1 MKMKAYLFF
10 AAMSVSA
17 LLPLQSGEWRD
28 AARGQRERA
37 DRLRERGLRVCRQY
51 AFLDGGIFRRKE
63 IFREDSS
70 DRNFHW
76 CTVTNEL
83 DGEIVNAGFKGT
95 NLCILNAFQWQ
106 DGVKKRGVTWYFDEK
121 GMWNGREKVSNV
133 CFSALYYLN
142 GNTRETETIVRTER
156 GPVYSGRMY
165 LFDMNGEPS
174 SFDDVDGILERE
186 APMKVEL
193 LFRK

>member
-1 MKMKAYLFF
+1 MKVKEYLFLT
-10 AAMSVSA
+10 AISVSA
-17 LLPLQSGEWRD
+17 LLPLQSDEWRD

-37 DRLRERGLRVCRQY
+37 DRLRERGLQVCRQY

-63 IFREDSS
+63 IFQQDSS
-70 DRNFHW
+70 GRNFHW

-83 DGEIVNAGFKGT
+83 DGEIVKAGFKGT
-95 NLCILNAFQWQ
+95 GLRILNAFQWQ

-156 GPVYSGRMY
+156 GPVYRGRMY
-165 LFDMNGEPS
+165 FFDMNGEPS

>member
-1 MKMKAYLFF
+1 MKVKEYLFF
-10 AAMSVSA
+10 VAMSVST
-17 LLPLQSGEWRD
+17 LLPLWSGEWRD

-37 DRLRERGLRVCRQY
+37 DRLHERGLQVCRRHE
-51 AFLDGGIFRRKE
+51 FLDGGIFRRKE

-76 CTVTNEL
+76 CTVTNAL
-83 DGEIVNAGFKGT
+83 DGEIIKAGFKGT
-95 NLCILNAFQWQ
+95 NLCILSAFQWQ
-106 DGVKKRGVTWYFDEK
+106 DGVKKQGVTWYFDEK

-142 GNTRETETIVRTER
+142 GNTRETETTVRTER
-156 GPVYSGRMY
+156 GPVYRGRMY
-165 LFDMNGEPS
+165 FFDMNGEPS
-174 SFDDVDGILERE
+174 SFEDVDGILERE

>member
-1 MKMKAYLFF
+1 MKMKEYLFF

-70 DRNFHW
+70 GRNFHW
-76 CTVTNEL
+76 CTVTNAL

-156 GPVYSGRMY
+156 GPVYRGRMY
-165 LFDMNGEPS
+165 FFDMNGEPS

>member
-1 MKMKAYLFF
+1 MKMKEYLFF

-17 LLPLQSGEWRD
+17 LLPLQSDEWRD
-28 AARGQRERA
+28 AARVQRERA

-95 NLCILNAFQWQ
+95 GLRILNAFQWQ

-142 GNTRETETIVRTER
+142 GNTRETETTVRTER
-156 GPVYSGRMY
+156 GPVYRGRMY
-165 LFDMNGEPS
+165 FFDMNGEPS

-186 APMKVEL
+186 VPVKFEL
-193 LFRK
+193 LIRM

>member
-1 MKMKAYLFF
+1 MKGKRIL
-10 AAMSVSA
+10 SGVVVLVSA
-17 LLPLQSGEWRD
+17 LLPLRSDEWRD

-37 DRLRERGLRVCRQY
+37 DRLRERGLQICRQY

-63 IFREDSS
+63 IFQQDSS
-70 DRNFHW
+70 GRNFHW
-76 CTVTNEL
+76 CTVTNAL

-106 DGVKKRGVTWYFDEK
+106 DGVKKRGVTWHFDER
-121 GMWNGREKVSNV
+121 GMWNGMDEVSNV

-156 GPVYSGRMY
+156 GPAYRGRMY
-165 LFDMNGEPS
+165 FFDMDGEPS

>member
-1 MKMKAYLFF
+1 MKMKEYLFF

-37 DRLRERGLRVCRQY
+37 DRLRERGLQVCRRHE
-51 AFLDGGIFRRKE
+51 FLDGGIFRRKE

-95 NLCILNAFQWQ
+95 GLRILRSFRWQ
-106 DGVKKRGVTWYFDEK
+106 DGVKRSETWLFDEK
-121 GMWNGREKVSNV
+121 GMWSGMDEVSNV

-156 GPVYSGRMY
+156 GPVYRGRMFF
-165 LFDMNGEPS
+165 FDMNGEPS
-174 SFDDVDGILERE
+174 SFDDVDGKLERE
-186 APMKVEL
+186 VPVKFEL
-193 LFRK
+193 LFRM

>member
-1 MKMKAYLFF
+1 MKVKEYLFLT
-10 AAMSVSA
+10 AISVSA
-17 LLPLQSGEWRD
+17 LLPLQSDEWRD
-28 AARGQRERA
+28 AARGQREKA

-83 DGEIVNAGFKGT
+83 DGEIVKAGFKGT
-95 NLCILNAFQWQ
+95 GLRILNAFQWQ

-142 GNTRETETIVRTER
+142 GNTRETETTVRTER
-156 GPVYSGRMY
+156 GPVYRGRMY
-165 LFDMNGEPS
+165 FFDMNGEPS
-174 SFDDVDGILERE
+174 SFDDVDGILQRE

>member
-1 MKMKAYLFF
+1 MKMKEYLFF

-95 NLCILNAFQWQ
+95 GLRILNAFQWQ

-142 GNTRETETIVRTER
+142 GNTRETETTVRTER
-156 GPVYSGRMY
+156 GPAYRGRMY
-165 LFDMNGEPS
+165 FFDMDGEPS
-174 SFDDVDGILERE
+174 SFEDVDGILERE

>member
-1 MKMKAYLFF
+1 MKMKEYLFF
-10 AAMSVSA
+10 AVMSVSA

-70 DRNFHW
+70 GRNFHW
-76 CTVTNEL
+76 CTVTNAL

-156 GPVYSGRMY
+156 GPVYRGRMY
-165 LFDMNGEPS
+165 FFDMDGEPS
-174 SFDDVDGILERE
+174 SFEDVDGILERE

>member
-1 MKMKAYLFF
+1 MKVKEYLFLT
-10 AAMSVSA
+10 AISVSA
-17 LLPLQSGEWRD
+17 LLPLQSDEWRD

-37 DRLRERGLRVCRQY
+37 DRLRERCLQVCRQY

-63 IFREDSS
+63 IFQQDSS
-70 DRNFHW
+70 GRNFHW
-76 CTVTNEL
+76 CTVTNAL

-106 DGVKKRGVTWYFDEK
+106 DGVKKRGVTWHFDER
-121 GMWNGREKVSNV
+121 GMWNGMDEVSNV

-156 GPVYSGRMY
+156 GPVYRGRMY
-165 LFDMNGEPS
+165 FFDMNGEPS
-174 SFDDVDGILERE
+174 SFDDVDGILQRE
-186 APMKVEL
+186 APVKFEL
-193 LFRK
+193 LIRM

>member
-1 MKMKAYLFF
+1 MKMKEYLFF

-17 LLPLQSGEWRD
+17 LLPLQSDEWRD

-63 IFREDSS
+63 IFRQDSS
-70 DRNFHW
+70 GRNFHW

-95 NLCILNAFQWQ
+95 GLRILNAFQWQ

-133 CFSALYYLN
+133 CFSSLYYLN
-142 GNTRETETIVRTER
+142 GNTRETETTVRTER
-156 GPVYSGRMY
+156 GPVYRGRMY
-165 LFDMNGEPS
+165 FFDMNGEPS

>member
-1 MKMKAYLFF
+1 MKMKEYLFF

-70 DRNFHW
+70 GRNFHW
-76 CTVTNEL
+76 CTVTNAL

-156 GPVYSGRMY
+156 GPVYRGRMY
-165 LFDMNGEPS
+165 FFDMDGEPS
-174 SFDDVDGILERE
+174 SFDDVDGMLERE

>member
-1 MKMKAYLFF
+1 MKMKEYLFF

-17 LLPLQSGEWRD
+17 LLPLQSDEWRD

-63 IFREDSS
+63 IFRQDSS
-70 DRNFHW
+70 GRNFHW

-95 NLCILNAFQWQ
+95 GLRILNAFQWQ

-142 GNTRETETIVRTER
+142 GNTWETETTVRTER
-156 GPVYSGRMY
+156 GPVYRGRMY
-165 LFDMNGEPS
+165 FFDMNGEPS

>member
-1 MKMKAYLFF
+1 MKKSLL
-10 AAMSVSA
+10 SVVVLVSA
-17 LLPLQSGEWRD
+17 LLPLRSDEWRD
-28 AARGQRERA
+28 TARGQRERA

-76 CTVTNEL
+76 CTVTNAL
-83 DGEIVNAGFKGT
+83 DGEIVKACFKGT
-95 NLCILNAFQWQ
+95 NLCILSAFQWQ
-106 DGVKKRGVTWYFDEK
+106 DGVKKRSVTWYFDEK

-142 GNTRETETIVRTER
+142 GNTRETETTVRTER
-156 GPVYSGRMY
+156 GPVYRGRMY
-165 LFDMNGEPS
+165 FFDMDGEPS
-174 SFDDVDGILERE
+174 SFDDVDGKLERE